1 MIGPGTGR
9 SDGIKLKYK
18 KSQEKTYGG
27 LIGLVVV
34 VVIIIILCG
43 DHDNLRKRIYQAV
56 HIPILARIS
65 LRYYCHFREGLHLLP
80 DGVVDLQID

>member
-1 MIGPGTGR
+1 M
-9 SDGIKLKYK
+9 
-18 KSQEKTYGG
+18 E
-27 LIGLVVV
+27 LIA
-34 VVIIIILCG
+34 VITVLCEN
-43 DHDNLRKRIYQAV
+43 HDNLRERIYQAV